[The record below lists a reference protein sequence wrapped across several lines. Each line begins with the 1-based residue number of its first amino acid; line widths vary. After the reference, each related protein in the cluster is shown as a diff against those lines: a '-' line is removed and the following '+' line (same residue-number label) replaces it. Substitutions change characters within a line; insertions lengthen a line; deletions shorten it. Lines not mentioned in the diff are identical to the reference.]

1 MDKKTINQKETKKD
15 LILKDE
21 KKYIYI
27 DNQGVVHS
35 TDFKYYIRED

>member
-1 MDKKTINQKETKKD
+1 MDKETINQEETMKD
-15 LILKDE
+15 LKLKDE

-27 DNQGVVHS
+27 DYQGVVHS